1 MVETI
6 LSALAPIV
14 FTLLLGF
21 VAAWRHD
28 FGPKE
33 ASVLNRMVLLYAVPL
48 ALFVGT
54 VGTPRTDL
62 VQDIAFVVAIFVA
75 IVGFYVLV
83 FLLFHFVFR
92 FSLSESVLAALT
104 ASAPAVPFMGP
115 AILGDLFGKASAV
128 TIAIAALVINLIVVP
143 ITILGLALGRTPV
156 ATTASATTRHSAFA
170 EKLLETV
177 KQPIVWAPVL
187 AFVLVLCNV
196 RVPSIVDHGLSL
208 LGQAT
213 SGVALFASGIMLAA
227 YKIQIDR
234 TALSLA
240 LLKNIVQP
248 ALVLVGLRSLGYGA
262 PIVPEAVLTTAIPSM
277 PIVIVLAVQYHVS
290 RSARLLC
297 PISQRDWFDLHNRSF
312 HRPDTV
318 SDFSGRRLAMTQVE
332 ALAKYAARASFAD
345 LSAQS
350 RKQLPVHILDS
361 LGCCIAALGAG
372 PVEACRAQV
381 ADFGGDGP
389 CALIGG
395 GNANPIFAAF
405 WHTALVRYVDF
416 MDNFLAPTET
426 CHTADNFGVALTI
439 ADYVG
444 GSGRDLMLAVALAY
458 TVQSRFVDHANFMTR
473 GFDHTAQLA
482 FSLNAA
488 AGRLLG
494 LSEPQIANA
503 IAMAAVS
510 DASFAVVRAKPLS
523 QWKGLASAQSA
534 LGAMNTLFLARRGV
548 EGPLQVIEGPNGID
562 NLLHMQIRID
572 WDKQGYE
579 GVLESTIKKYNS
591 MIHTQSAVH
600 CMVELVRQNK
610 LDPGK
615 VVSIEADVIRIA
627 YDFAGGG
634 LYGVDKVIRTK
645 EQADHSLPYL
655 LAVALLDGD
664 VMPAQFAPD
673 RIMRA
678 DVQQLLKKVSVR
690 PDQEFTEQYPA
701 KMPAKI
707 TVRLQD
713 GKVIEHEVQD
723 FPGLASRPFTWE
735 DSVEKFDRLV
745 AGRVDE
751 GLCSRDQGC
760 RAFARKHPG

>member
-1 MVETI
+1 
-6 LSALAPIV
+6 
-14 FTLLLGF
+14 
-21 VAAWRHD
+21 
-28 FGPKE
+28 
-33 ASVLNRMVLLYAVPL
+33 
-48 ALFVGT
+48 
-54 VGTPRTDL
+54 
-62 VQDIAFVVAIFVA
+62 
-75 IVGFYVLV
+75 
-83 FLLFHFVFR
+83 
-92 FSLSESVLAALT
+92 
-104 ASAPAVPFMGP
+104 
-115 AILGDLFGKASAV
+115 
-128 TIAIAALVINLIVVP
+128 
-143 ITILGLALGRTPV
+143 
-156 ATTASATTRHSAFA
+156 
-170 EKLLETV
+170 
-177 KQPIVWAPVL
+177 
-187 AFVLVLCNV
+187 
-196 RVPSIVDHGLSL
+196 
-208 LGQAT
+208 
-213 SGVALFASGIMLAA
+213 
-227 YKIQIDR
+227 
-234 TALSLA
+234 
-240 LLKNIVQP
+240 
-248 ALVLVGLRSLGYGA
+248 
-262 PIVPEAVLTTAIPSM
+262 
-277 PIVIVLAVQYHVS
+277 
-290 RSARLLC
+290 
-297 PISQRDWFDLHNRSF
+297 
-312 HRPDTV
+312 
-318 SDFSGRRLAMTQVE
+318 MTQVE
-332 ALAKYAARASFAD
+332 ALAKYAARTSFAD

-372 PVEACRAQV
+372 PIEACRAQV
-381 ADFGGDGP
+381 SDFGGDGP

-405 WHTALVRYVDF
+405 WHTVLVRYVDF

-439 ADYVG
+439 AEYVG
-444 GSGRDLMLAVALAY
+444 GSGRDLMLVVALAY

-503 IAMAAVS
+503 IAMAAAS
-510 DASFAVVRAKPLS
+510 DASFAVIRAKPLS

-534 LGAMNTLFLARRGV
+534 LGAMNALFLARRGV
-548 EGPLQVIEGPNGID
+548 EGPLQVIEGANGID

-610 LDPGK
+610 LDPNK
-615 VVSIEADVIRIA
+615 IVSIEGEGFQLAF
-627 YDFAGGG
+627 DFAGGG
-634 LYGVDKVIRTK
+634 LYGVDKVSRTK

-655 LAVALLDGD
+655 LSVALIDGD
-664 VMPAQFAPD
+664 GMPAQFPPD

-690 PDQEFTEQYPA
+690 PDQEFTDQYPA

-707 TVRLQD
+707 IVRLQD

-735 DSVEKFDRLV
+735 DSVDKFDRLTAGHADERTCREIKDAVHSLENIQV
-745 AGRVDE
+745 ADLMALLGHVK
-751 GLCSRDQGC
+751 GVG
-760 RAFARKHPG
+760 ARH